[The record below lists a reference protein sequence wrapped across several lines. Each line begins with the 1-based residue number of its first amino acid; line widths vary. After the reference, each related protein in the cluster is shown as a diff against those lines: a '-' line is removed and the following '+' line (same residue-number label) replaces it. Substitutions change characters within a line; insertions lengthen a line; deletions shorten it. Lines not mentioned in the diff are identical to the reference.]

1 MWPTRPLRPFASR
14 RRSRSRRSW
23 RSVCLARPM
32 RSSILAAS
40 EQRVRRTSRLHI
52 RPPCLAGYTR
62 RKQRGIAVNLEIDA
76 RGCNIISSLRVLFY
90 ISKKTR
96 MLLGISFYGG
106 LRRAGRTESPRPRH
120 TSTAGPRRRTHHR
133 HPAAAGTPLHIST
146 CHMHMHIHVIHVHV
160 HAHACDISAC
170 SSNPRPAAPWPSL
183 SVSLLTGSRPPGLRP
198 GLHPRTRSFERPNG
212 THFPKYRDSWVWTVH
227 VDGSDGPR
235 LVTTTRGGQGHRPL
249 ASRGGA
255 PI

>member
-1 MWPTRPLRPFASR
+1 
-14 RRSRSRRSW
+14 
-23 RSVCLARPM
+23 
-32 RSSILAAS
+32 
-40 EQRVRRTSRLHI
+40 
-52 RPPCLAGYTR
+52 
-62 RKQRGIAVNLEIDA
+62 
-76 RGCNIISSLRVLFY
+76 
-90 ISKKTR
+90 
-96 MLLGISFYGG
+96 MLLGISFW
-106 LRRAGRTESPRPRH
+106 RAAGRPESPRPRR
-120 TSTAGPRRRTHHR
+120 TCGARRRTHHR

-212 THFPKYRDSWVWTVH
+212 MYFLKYRDSWVWTVH

-235 LVTTTRGGQGHRPL
+235 LVTTTRGGQSNLQEKVGRCTLDLKLSLDSYSGARRGPR
-249 ASRGGA
+249 ASPERLLSLQRNVTNVIDAGE
-255 PI
+255 